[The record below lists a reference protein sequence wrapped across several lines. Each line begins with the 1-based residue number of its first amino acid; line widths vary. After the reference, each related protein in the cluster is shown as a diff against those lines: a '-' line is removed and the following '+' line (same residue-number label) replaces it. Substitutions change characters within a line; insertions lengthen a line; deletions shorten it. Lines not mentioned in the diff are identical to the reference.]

1 MSFVEIDKIPG
12 CEFQGTSFPS
22 ISGVFDALCS
32 QISIQ
37 LL

>member
-1 MSFVEIDKIPG
+1 MSFVEIDEIPG

-22 ISGVFDALCS
+22 ISVFDALCS